1 MALHYIP
8 SVAGNWSLWKPAQC
22 WFHEQGGQKSWHR
35 SCWSSSLW
43 GCHEAAG
50 LFVHFFINTITVC
63 AQGSVTVN
71 QTKTLAFET
80 VVQCWTL
87 YKLTLCDRGSDGSA
101 HSPRDGCN
109 GWDIYEPVTKGRD
122 LKWDTLPQN
131 QTPSK
136 LFSVLPLESGMFQV
150 TISIIKKWFWSKCV
164 LYGIKTG
171 VRSGVDVCNN
181 GHSECHNNTEKN
193 HLYAIL
199 MLLVHLSSC

>member
-1 MALHYIP
+1 MQYVYTALIQQWLKHLATEFDITRVNSIMTWFSIDNAETAFVYIY
-8 SVAGNWSLWKPAQC
+8 
-22 WFHEQGGQKSWHR
+22 
-35 SCWSSSLW
+35 
-43 GCHEAAG
+43 
-50 LFVHFFINTITVC
+50 I
-63 AQGSVTVN
+63 
-71 QTKTLAFET
+71 
-80 VVQCWTL
+80 
-87 YKLTLCDRGSDGSA
+87 YK
-101 HSPRDGCN
+101 
-109 GWDIYEPVTKGRD
+109 PVTKGRD

-150 TISIIKKWFWSKCV
+150 TISIIKKWWWSKCV

-199 MLLVHLSSC
+199 MLLMHLSSC

>member
-1 MALHYIP
+1 MCFERKQR
-8 SVAGNWSLWKPAQC
+8 KPGILTEPYCRWRQHHSEMEENKFQC
-22 WFHEQGGQKSWHR
+22 TRLAKLNYLPCLIQY
-35 SCWSSSLW
+35 
-43 GCHEAAG
+43 
-50 LFVHFFINTITVC
+50 FI
-63 AQGSVTVN
+63 
-71 QTKTLAFET
+71 
-80 VVQCWTL
+80 
-87 YKLTLCDRGSDGSA
+87 Y
-101 HSPRDGCN
+101 
-109 GWDIYEPVTKGRD
+109 IYEPVTKGRD